1 MERAPKALVD
11 LLNLPG
17 QALSRIISTACSR
30 PHWRRARF
38 CASPTAHLRLDLA
51 KFFAWPLT
59 RFFREFGWLSSTSLR
74 TLVSLLEFDRWEAI
88 LDLKLY
94 NLWIAWGP

>member
-17 QALSRIISTACSR
+17 QALSRIISFSGSCPHRSRAWLCS
-30 PHWRRARF
+30 
-38 CASPTAHLRLDLA
+38 SPTAHLGLDLA
-51 KFFAWPLT
+51 EFFAWSLA
-59 RFFREFGWLSSTSLR
+59 RFLREPGWLSSTSLR
-74 TLVSLLEFDRWEAI
+74 TLMPLLEFDRWEAI

-94 NLWIAWGP
+94 NLRIAWGP